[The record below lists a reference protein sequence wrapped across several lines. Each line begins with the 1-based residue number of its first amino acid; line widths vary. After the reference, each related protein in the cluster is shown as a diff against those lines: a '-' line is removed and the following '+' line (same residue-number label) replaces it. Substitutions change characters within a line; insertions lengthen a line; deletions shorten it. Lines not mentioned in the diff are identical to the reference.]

1 MSLTPDEF
9 DKMADEVTGRLDKK
23 NEARHKQILDLL
35 FSIQK
40 TSDIAYG
47 ELDSDRQNLA
57 QMAISQR
64 GIEESLRQLVDLS
77 KKSTEK
83 VTQAVVDKTKEVVE
97 NAGQAMSEK
106 VEPVMAK
113 AINKIKN
120 NLPLGS
126 TKPWWKFR

>member
-1 MSLTPDEF
+1 MNLTPDEYE
-9 DKMADEVTGRLDKK
+9 KLADEVTNRIDKK
-23 NEARHKQILDLL
+23 NEARHRQITDLL

-77 KKSTEK
+77 KKATQK
-83 VTQAVVDKTKEVVE
+83 VTDAVVSQTKEVVE
-97 NAGQAMSEK
+97 NASQVMSDK
-106 VEPVMAK
+106 VEPVMQRAV
-113 AINKIKN
+113 NKIKN
-120 NLPLGS
+120 GIPLGS
-126 TKPWWKFR
+126 TKPWWKFW